1 MPQKMS
7 PTLAPP
13 ESSMPVSS
21 TDKKISRRAT
31 ELYQPRTL
39 RFKPSVS
46 SRSVDHSPP
55 RASRIPTAQMKPRT
69 PASPM
74 AAVAPSPALAH
85 ATAILTGRKSLH
97 KTELLRLPETKP
109 RPNQAGVLFISYALR
124 YNDTSLTVFLITRSP
139 VYITFLRTILSL
151 SASHPLFLFP
161 STKFLLLALHHEVTT
176 NPGYAAGP
184 DSCLSIDLSLGSDDI
199 CPAGIS

>member
-1 MPQKMS
+1 MATTSLAPLSGMIPMPQKMS
-7 PTLAPP
+7 PTLVLP

-31 ELYQPRTL
+31 ELCRLRTL

-109 RPNQAGVLFISYALR
+109 RPNQAGVFHTHSAI
-124 YNDTSLTVFLITRSP
+124 
-139 VYITFLRTILSL
+139 TILHSQC
-151 SASHPLFLFP
+151 
-161 STKFLLLALHHEVTT
+161 FLLQEAL
-176 NPGYAAGP
+176 Y
-184 DSCLSIDLSLGSDDI
+184 
-199 CPAGIS
+199 ISHFSVPFYHSQRVIHYSYSPLQNSFS